1 MSWRVGLRQTH
12 TLPPVHK
19 LDINNQSVNL
29 QRHILYRESGIL
41 AQWVL
46 NQNAQLAVLPP
57 AHLCLDR
64 YVINT
69 KVCFQLVHA

>member
-1 MSWRVGLRQTH
+1 MSWRVGLRH
-12 TLPPVHK
+12 TLPPVDK

-46 NQNAQLAVLPP
+46 NQNAQLAVLSHIPQ
-57 AHLCLDR
+57 HI
-64 YVINT
+64 YV
-69 KVCFQLVHA
+69 